1 MEFDVILGNAA
12 RAGLGPQAAIFALA
26 AIGLNLHFGYAG
38 LLNFGQVGFMML
50 GAYGTAI
57 MVATWGGSLW
67 LGIPFGLGLCI
78 AFALALGIPTLRLR
92 SDYFAITTIA
102 AAEIM
107 RLLIRSSPA
116 TDITGG
122 PFGLQAIATS
132 FYDLNFL
139 PDGRFG
145 WGTLSFSSNQLWVML
160 VAWVLVVLCSALVL
174 GLIRSPWGRVVRAI
188 REDEDAVLSLGKNTV
203 AYKLQALAIGGVIGG
218 LAGVIDALQQSG
230 VGSENFEP
238 QVTFFAWAA
247 LILGGLATTVGPV
260 VGAMLFWFLREG
272 VESFIRELSAQSWL
286 PSALAD
292 FLDGA
297 EGAISVALMGV
308 GLVALMALRPQGIF
322 GRRRNL
328 HLGT

>member
-1 MEFDVILGNAA
+1 MEFDTIIGNAA

-26 AIGLNLHFGYAG
+26 AIGLNLHFGYGGMA
-38 LLNFGQVGFMML
+38 NFGQVGFMML

-67 LGIPFGLGLCI
+67 LGIPFGLALCI
-78 AFALALGIPTLRLR
+78 VFALALGIPTLRLR
-92 SDYFAITTIA
+92 SDYFAVTTIA
-102 AAEIM
+102 ASEIL

-122 PFGLQAIATS
+122 PFGLQTIANS
-132 FYDLNFL
+132 FFELNFL

-145 WGTLSFSSNQLWVML
+145 WSTFSYSSNQLWVML
-160 VAWVLVVLCSALVL
+160 VAWILVILCSALVL
-174 GLIRSPWGRVVRAI
+174 GLVRSPWGRVLRAI

-203 AYKLQALAIGGVIGG
+203 VYKLQALAIGGVIGG
-218 LAGVIDALQQSG
+218 LAGIIDTLQQSG
-230 VGSENFEP
+230 VQSESFEP

-272 VESFIRELSAQSWL
+272 VESFIRELGEENWL
-286 PSALAD
+286 PNILAD
-292 FLDGA
+292 FLDGS
-297 EGAISVALMGV
+297 EGAISTGLMGI
-308 GLVALMALRPQGIF
+308 GLIALIALRPQGIF
-322 GRRRNL
+322 GKRKDL

>member
-57 MVATWGGSLW
+57 TVATWGGSLW
-67 LGIPFGLGLCI
+67 LGIPLGLGLCV
-78 AFALALGIPTLRLR
+78 AFALALGVPTLRLR

-116 TDITGG
+116 TELTGG
-122 PFGLQAIATS
+122 PFGLQTIANS

-145 WGTLSFSSNQLWVML
+145 WGTFTYSSNQLWVML
-160 VAWVLVVLCSALVL
+160 VAWILVGLCTALVL

-188 REDEDAVLSLGKNTV
+188 REDEDAVRSLGKNTV
-203 AYKLQALAIGGVIGG
+203 AYKLQALAIGGVIAG

-238 QVTFFAWAA
+238 QVTFFVWAA
-247 LILGGLATTVGPV
+247 LIMGGLATTVGPV

-272 VESFIRELSAQSWL
+272 VESFIREFSGLGWL
-286 PSALAD
+286 PDGLAG

-297 EGAISVALMGV
+297 EGAISIALMGI
-308 GLVALMALRPQGIF
+308 GLIALMALWPQGVF
-322 GRRRNL
+322 GRRRDL

>member
-102 AAEIM
+102 AAEIL

-122 PFGLQAIATS
+122 PFGLQAIANS
-132 FYDLNFL
+132 FYNLNFL

-145 WGTLSFSSNQLWVML
+145 WGTFSYSSNQLWVML

-286 PSALAD
+286 PSALAE

-297 EGAISVALMGV
+297 EGAISVVLMGA
-308 GLVALMALRPQGIF
+308 GLVALMAVRPQGIF
-322 GRRRNL
+322 GRRRDL